1 MNILSVTIIPPGED
15 AQWWR
20 IINIVN
26 QLKLV
31 GYKVDLVHYILKG
44 FDAHKI
50 IKSKNYETSK
60 VSFVV
65 SSVIKIPFIHLRKV
79 MTGRYN
85 LVYGNTY
92 GGTFFCILGK
102 FCGVPL
108 ILDMHGVSE
117 EFLLDPTNGSSYKL
131 FLLRFMEFLSLRA
144 SDKVLCVSKK
154 MIYYLNKEKNIP
166 LDKMIYATNGVDLN
180 FFKNSDEVR
189 IKKLRESFNFK
200 NKIVFGYI
208 GGFQYYQGVEKLVE
222 AAKKVMDTRAKF
234 LIIGG
239 VNNSIEGN
247 VLFIPSISR
256 DEICDYYS
264 ICDVLVLPRPSYIG
278 TEVAAPT
285 KFAEY
290 CAMGKPILTTN
301 VGDAAD
307 FVRQYKN
314 GIVVL
319 NNDPDNL
326 QKGILEFLKL
336 DHSTFIEMGKNSRK
350 LAEDE
355 FSWKKISENIIKG
368 VNGSYEGSI

>member
-31 GYKVDLVHYILKG
+31 GYKVDLVHYIVRG
-44 FDAHKI
+44 FEAHKI
-50 IKSKNYETSK
+50 IKAKNYKESK
-60 VSFVV
+60 TSFVV
-65 SSVIKIPFIHLRKV
+65 ASALEIPFIHLRKV
-79 MTGRYN
+79 LIGRYN

-108 ILDMHGVSE
+108 ILDMHGVLE
-117 EFLLDPTNGSSYKL
+117 EFLLDSNISSSKL
-131 FLLRFMEFLSLRA
+131 FLMRVMEFLSLKA

-154 MIYYLNKEKNIP
+154 MMHYLNEEKNVP
-166 LDKMIYATNGVDLN
+166 LNKMIYATNGVELD
-180 FFKNSDEVR
+180 FFKRVDEIRVR
-189 IKKLRESFNFK
+189 KLRETFNFE
-200 NKIVFGYI
+200 NKIVFGYV
-208 GGFQYYQGVEKLVE
+208 GGFQYYQGVEKLIE
-222 AAKKVMDTRAKF
+222 TAKKITDTRAVF
-234 LIIGG
+234 LIVGG
-239 VNNSIEGN
+239 VNESTENN
-247 VLFIPSISR
+247 VFFIPPIPR
-256 DEICDYYS
+256 DKICDYYS
-264 ICDVLVLPRPSYIG
+264 VCDVLVLPRPSYIG

-307 FVRQYKN
+307 FVREYHN
-314 GIVVL
+314 GIVVS

-326 QKGILEFLKL
+326 QKGIFEFLNL
-336 DHSTFIEMGKNSRK
+336 DHNTFIKMGQNSRK

-355 FSWKKISENIIKG
+355 FTWKKISDNII
-368 VNGSYEGSI
+368 EGLSDFIYL